1 MLTDKE
7 ISDKVII
14 KPFCNTKTQHT
25 GISYGLNPFGYDIR
39 LSPNDF
45 RVFTGD
51 GEGVID
57 PKRFDPNCLQKLPLI
72 EDSYFVLPAFSYAL
86 GVAYEYIEM
95 PNNVSA
101 LCFGKSTYARS
112 GVVLNL
118 TPIEAG
124 WRGYLTLEMANCS
137 PKACRIY
144 AYEGISQ
151 IVFFDGKQPPITT
164 YGEGKYQN
172 QQPEVTLARKSN

>member
-7 ISDKVII
+7 IIEKITI
-14 KPFCNTKTQHT
+14 KPFVNSKINA

-45 RVFTGD
+45 RVFKGD
-51 GEGVID
+51 YDGVID
-57 PKRFDPNCLQKLPLI
+57 PKRFDPDCLQKLPLI
-72 EDSYFVLPAFSYAL
+72 EDSYFELPAYSYAL
-86 GVAYEYIEM
+86 GVALEFIEM
-95 PNNVSA
+95 PKNASA
-101 LCFGKSTYARS
+101 LCFGKSTYARC
-112 GVVLNL
+112 GMVLNL

-137 PKACRIY
+137 PKTCRVY

-151 IVFFDGKQPPITT
+151 VVFFEGTTPPLTS
-164 YGEGKYQN
+164 YGDGKYQD
-172 QQPEVTLARKSN
+172 QSAKITTARAGK